1 MYVLISSSVYF
12 QNLTEYIRLP
22 EARCTTDIMSNSAL
36 HIPDASVQLE
46 GKSEEVYMAYGDTVV
61 SSDVE
66 VMVRE

>member
-1 MYVLISSSVYF
+1 
-12 QNLTEYIRLP
+12 
-22 EARCTTDIMSNSAL
+22 MSNSAL

-46 GKSEEVYMAYGDTVV
+46 GKSEEVYIAYGDTVV